1 MFMISG
7 TIKQSVKMMQMNN
20 EWLQKKEKAFLK
32 KEKELTPQE
41 RQLNM
46 FKEQV
51 KQNQE
56 ADKMNG
62 ITAKIES
69 GGTLTAEEID
79 YLKEHNPEALR
90 RYEQM
95 KAEKKAYER
104 QLENCKTKDE
114 VERVKLQKLGGY
126 LAAAKKIS
134 SNPCIP
140 KAQKLALLSDIVG
153 KVSNIQKAH
162 LKFVSS
168 ARYQELP
175 TDEELAEE
183 KREKIEALT
192 GTDRLKEQ
200 GVETTREEEVLRP
213 EEEQEE
219 VVEKMPS
226 SEDVARELTAE
237 TGAQQPENLVEDATE
252 QNAASSNASH
262 VQPEQKPQRNKDS
275 ISAKPD
281 FDITLH
287 TIQDSIRRLETDTY
301 DQSGERTNL
310 EPQKELGKRID
321 FRR

>member
-7 TIKQSVKMMQMNN
+7 NIKQSVKMMQMNN

-41 RQLNM
+41 RQLNI
-46 FKEQV
+46 FKEQA

-56 ADKMNG
+56 ADKLNG

-69 GGTLTAEEID
+69 GGILTAEEID

-114 VERVKLQKLGGY
+114 VERVKLQKLGSY

-134 SNPCIP
+134 TNPCIP

-183 KREKIEALT
+183 KREKIEELT

-200 GVETTREEEVLRP
+200 GAETIREEEFLRP
-213 EEEQEE
+213 EEEQNEE
-219 VVEKMPS
+219 FLQTE
-226 SEDVARELTAE
+226 EEQE
-237 TGAQQPENLVEDATE
+237 AQEDAAE
-252 QNAASSNASH
+252 QNAVSSNASH
-262 VQPEQKPQRNKDS
+262 VQPEQNPQRNKDS

-281 FDITLH
+281 FDTTLH

-301 DQSGERTNL
+301 DHSGERTNL